1 MNVGGEAGAGQS
13 RSGPA
18 AYLAVM
24 LAGFPA

>member
-24 LAGFPA
+24 LAGFAA

>member
-1 MNVGGEAGAGQS
+1 MNVGGEAGAGRS

-24 LAGFPA
+24 LAGVPA